1 MTLRFNVP
9 PSWLNGKLSILVI
22 GAGGTGSDVLVR
34 LAKLHTQLV
43 ALGSPGLRVTVMDAD
58 TVSQSNCGRQHFSP
72 SAIGLN
78 KALVLVNSIN
88 LAYQVN
94 WTGVPDHFDLSDDDH
109 RNLLDHRTD
118 LVISCVDKAAFRV
131 ALCRAYRDVDTN
143 VMLLDGGNGRDLG
156 QVVLGHLGKPFAPTL
171 RLPNVLDLW
180 PEIESVDDA
189 DEPSCSAHEA
199 MQKQSWPVN
208 QAVALLMVELLWTL
222 LRQGWTDYHGATF
235 NLAPMRTNPLMI
247 DPQAWSFMGYEA
259 EQAPETV
266 AA

>member
-1 MTLRFNVP
+1 MSLRFNIP
-9 PSWLNGKLSILVI
+9 ARWLNGQLSILVI

-34 LAKLHTQLV
+34 LAKLHTQMV
-43 ALGSPGLRVTVMDAD
+43 ALGSPGLRVTVMDSD
-58 TVSQSNCGRQHFSP
+58 IVSESNCGRQHFSP

-94 WTGVPDHFDLSDDDH
+94 WTGAPDHFDLDHPDH
-109 RNLLDHRTD
+109 RSLLDHRTD

-131 ALCRAYRDVDTN
+131 ALCRAYRNERTD

-156 QVVLGHLGKPFAPTL
+156 QVVLGHLGKPYTGL

-180 PEIESVDDA
+180 PEIETVDDA

-222 LRQGWTDYHGATF
+222 MRQGWTDYHGATF
-235 NLAPMRTNPLMI
+235 NLAPMRTTPLMI

-259 EQAPETV
+259 GPSPETV

>member
-1 MTLRFNVP
+1 MSLRFNTP
-9 PSWLNGKLSILVI
+9 GTWLNGPLSILVI

-43 ALGSPGLRVTVMDAD
+43 ALGSPGLRVKVMDAD
-58 TVSQSNCGRQHFSP
+58 IVSESNCGRQHFSP

-94 WTGVPDHFDLSDDDH
+94 WTGIPDHFDLEHDDH
-109 RNLLDHRTD
+109 RSLLNHGTD

-131 ALCRAYRDVDTN
+131 ALCRAYRRVHTN

-156 QVVLGHLGKPFAPTL
+156 QVVLGHLGRPFTGL

-180 PEIESVDDA
+180 PEIETVDDA

-222 LRQGWTDYHGATF
+222 MRQGWTDYHGATF
-235 NLAPMRTNPLMI
+235 NLGPMRTTPLMI
-247 DPQAWSFMGYEA
+247 DPAAWAFMGYED
-259 EQAPETV
+259 EQADQAV